1 MSSRVHQKEAA
12 RQRRMEIEAEE
23 RRAAQKRR
31 MRIRLAA
38 IATAAIAVTSL
49 AVSISHFTKED
60 AIAEPAAVS
69 ARFAGIPQDGTRLGS
84 PSAPVT
90 LVEFA
95 DLQCPFCGE
104 YARNVLPTIIDKYVR
119 PGKLKLELNLLT
131 FVGED
136 SLKAG
141 KLAAATTSQDRFWG
155 FTDAFFAA
163 QGQENTGYVTDDFLK
178 ETASAAGADYDAAK
192 GAADGATAE
201 RVLKQA
207 QDHATRLGVSSTP
220 TFYLRRGHDETPL
233 KIDDLDPATFTAAL
247 DEALR

>member
-1 MSSRVHQKEAA
+1 MSSRVQQKEAA
-12 RQRRMEIEAEE
+12 RQRREAIEAEE
-23 RRAAQKRR
+23 RRATQRR
-31 MRIRLAA
+31 GARRRLAVVA
-38 IATAAIAVTSL
+38 AAALVLTAGVVTVSRVTQDDAVAQPQ
-49 AVSISHFTKED
+49 AVSE
-60 AIAEPAAVS
+60 
-69 ARFAGIPQDGTRLGS
+69 RFAGIPQDGIRLGS

-95 DLQCPFCGE
+95 DPQCPFCGA
-104 YARNVLPTIIDKYVR
+104 YARDVLPTIIERYVR

-136 SLKAG
+136 SVKAG
-141 KLAAATTSQDRFWG
+141 RLAAATTDQDRFWG

-178 ETASAAGADYDAAK
+178 ETAAAAGVDHAAAAGDDQTAD
-192 GAADGATAE
+192 

-207 QDHATRLGVSSTP
+207 QTAADRLGVSSTP
-220 TFYLRRGHDETPL
+220 TFFLRRGHDETPL
-233 KIDDLDPATFTAAL
+233 KIDDLEPEAFTAAL

>member
-1 MSSRVHQKEAA
+1 MSSRVQQKEAA
-12 RQRRMEIEAEE
+12 RQRREAIEAEE
-23 RRAAQKRR
+23 RRATQRR
-31 MRIRLAA
+31 GARRRLAVVA
-38 IATAAIAVTSL
+38 AAALVLTAGVVTVSRVTQDDAVAQPQ
-49 AVSISHFTKED
+49 AVSE
-60 AIAEPAAVS
+60 
-69 ARFAGIPQDGTRLGS
+69 RFAGIPQDGIRLGS

-95 DLQCPFCGE
+95 DLQCPFCGA
-104 YARNVLPTIIDKYVR
+104 YARDVLPTIIERYVR

-136 SLKAG
+136 SVKAG
-141 KLAAATTSQDRFWG
+141 RLAAATTAQDRFWG

-178 ETASAAGADYDAAK
+178 ETAAAAGADHAA
-192 GAADGATAE
+192 AAGDDQTAD

-207 QDHATRLGVSSTP
+207 QAAADRLGVSSTP
-220 TFYLRRGHDETPL
+220 TFFLRRGHDETPL
-233 KIDDLDPATFTAAL
+233 KIDDLEPGTFTAAL